1 MIIHWLSSLGY
12 LNPWSRL
19 LLFSFIFFPSSFL
32 FSPATKGG
40 RNGGQD
46 GWSHRGLPFLIR
58 TPSLP
63 PDTFFPKPHPFG
75 QPPLNPASFPV
86 SVASFLPG
94 GHGWRRLWLKTE
106 LLHSSS
112 RCSLFSDGLHV
123 THFSSSFSLVS
134 GELRLPVAQ
143 NGKLWPFCVCVW
155 SDFLFAKSISH
166 FLFWVSIF
174 VHLARDCFRR
184 SSGHFSGDGLWL
196 KLRWSSSIYFF
207 IYFPLFSVI
216 FGREA
221 EWGFCFRNNNLLKL
235 SSSFNLE
242 S

>member
-1 MIIHWLSSLGY
+1 MGGATVVSPSSLE
-12 LNPWSRL
+12 
-19 LLFSFIFFPSSFL
+19 
-32 FSPATKGG
+32 
-40 RNGGQD
+40 
-46 GWSHRGLPFLIR
+46 
-58 TPSLP
+58 LP
-63 PDTFFPKPHPFG
+63 PCLPIHFSQNPIPSAS
-75 QPPLNPASFPV
+75 PLWIRRVFRCRWLRSFP
-86 SVASFLPG
+86 AALGDG
-94 GHGWRRLWLKTE
+94 GFGLKTE

-112 RCSLFSDGLHV
+112 RCSLFSNGLHV

-134 GELRLPVAQ
+134 GELRLPVTQ